1 MVSKRVRGDK
11 GFTLIEVMVALTI
24 ISVLT
29 AALVP
34 MVVSSIQRIK
44 LAGQKAQE
52 LSEQQGIME
61 RRLSGETI
69 THPDI
74 RIPLKMP
81 HAAEPEYIPGGLI
94 ETGSFVSFVAD

>member
-44 LAGQKAQE
+44 LTGQKAQE

-69 THPDI
+69 THQVYGFREDAMLRSQSI
-74 RIPLKMP
+74 
-81 HAAEPEYIPGGLI
+81 YQVG
-94 ETGSFVSFVAD
+94 